1 MWVLCLIAKKK
12 EHLLIHTEQRPIGVT
27 DVNEVPQAHIYSV
40 SRGYPE
46 EYSVEQHY
54 LQNRYKDENKVSD
67 YELTKQRDMESENK
81 CQIEV

>member
-1 MWVLCLIAKKK
+1 MKIFSSMWVLCLIAKKK

-46 EYSVEQHY
+46 EYSVE
-54 LQNRYKDENKVSD
+54 
-67 YELTKQRDMESENK
+67 
-81 CQIEV
+81 